1 MLNKLNKKQYFIFG
15 IIGIVSLLFFYAFMY
30 SDILITTSFGINFW
44 DILFKGEI
52 FRFYEVCHSDIN
64 NAAYQIY
71 NSPDYD
77 FFIYIIFAIWNFPL
91 WIVRKITHINIW
103 ESALSMMWAKSLVL
117 LFTILTIKEIINI
130 CSTLEISEENKN
142 HVVLIFITSPI
153 LYMSL
158 FVNSQYDIIYLFFM
172 LKAFDCYLKDNIW
185 RFVAFMAITLPI
197 KSLSIFLFPP
207 LLLYKEKNVLK
218 AALKTIVLF
227 LPWIFFKIV
236 FPMGESNNGNME
248 NILVIF
254 KQKLVFREFE
264 IPLFLLAVL
273 ILYIACYALRA
284 PEDENKVKNNSTII
298 AFLSYALFLMI
309 CPTNPYW
316 YILLLP
322 FQCILIGI
330 NEDKKYISTILETI
344 TSICYVGMY
353 VWILPWCF
361 EERLV
366 KSTYISKIFGLR
378 MNDTDNILDVLHK
391 LLPSVYDM
399 AEGRAVVYFFML
411 FLAGNIIFI
420 VLNMRPFSNIALQ
433 GKSTPK
439 YIYTIRY
446 ILGLGI
452 CMLPIIAY
460 IV

>member
-1 MLNKLNKKQYFIFG
+1 MLNRWNRKQCFIFG
-15 IIGIVSLLFFYAFMY
+15 AVSIVTLLFFYAFMY

-44 DILFKGEI
+44 DTLFGGELFK
-52 FRFYEVCHSDIN
+52 FYEVSRTDIN
-64 NAAYQIY
+64 NAAYQIS

-77 FFIYIIFAIWNFPL
+77 FLIYIIFAIWNLPL
-91 WIVRKITHINIW
+91 WVIRKITHINIW
-103 ESALSMMWAKSLVL
+103 ESALAMIWAKSLVL
-117 LFTILTIKEIINI
+117 LFTILTIKAIADICKTLKLSNNNI
-130 CSTLEISEENKN
+130 KHTI
-142 HVVLIFITSPI
+142 LIFVTSPI
-153 LYMSL
+153 LYMSV
-158 FVNSQYDIIYLFFM
+158 FVNSQYDIIYLYFM
-172 LKAFDCYLKDNIW
+172 LKAFDYYLKDELW
-185 RFVAFMAITLPI
+185 KFVAFMSITLPV

-273 ILYIACYALRA
+273 ILYIACYAFRVS
-284 PEDENKVKNNSTII
+284 EDENKAKRNSTII

-366 KSTYISKIFGLR
+366 RSTYISKIFGLR

-411 FLAGNIIFI
+411 FLAGNLVFVMINLFQHK
-420 VLNMRPFSNIALQ
+420 NITFME
-433 GKSTPK
+433 KDTPK
-439 YIYTIRY
+439 YIYAIRY
-446 ILGLGI
+446 MLSIGV

-460 IV
+460 IF